1 MIRATLHTMQALVE
15 YMKVAGLSQVELA
28 KRIGVNQG
36 QLNHGLQKRR
46 APTVANL
53 KLIAKA
59 TGISLEKLAR
69 DL

>member
-1 MIRATLHTMQALVE
+1 MEALRE
-15 YMKVAGLSQVELA
+15 YMKVTGLSQLDLA

-36 QLNHGLQKRR
+36 QLNHWLQKRR

-53 KLIAKA
+53 KLIAAK
-59 TGISLEKLAR
+59 TGISLERLAR

>member
-1 MIRATLHTMQALVE
+1 MQALLD
-15 YMKVAGLSQVELA
+15 YMKISGLSQIELA

-36 QLNHGLQKRR
+36 HLNHWLRKRR

-53 KLIAKA
+53 KLISEK
-59 TGISLEKLAR
+59 TGISLDKLAR

>member
-1 MIRATLHTMQALVE
+1 MQALRE
-15 YMKVAGLSQVELA
+15 YMKTTGLSQVALA
-28 KRIGVNQG
+28 VRLGVNQG
-36 QLNHGLQKRR
+36 QLNHWLHKRR

-53 KLIAKA
+53 KLISEK

>member
-1 MIRATLHTMQALVE
+1 
-15 YMKVAGLSQVELA
+15 MKISGLNQTELA

-36 QLNHGLQKRR
+36 HLNHWLQGRR

-53 KLIAKA
+53 KLISER
-59 TGISLEKLAR
+59 TGISLEILAR

>member
-1 MIRATLHTMQALVE
+1 MQALVD
-15 YMKVAGLSQVELA
+15 YMKISGLNQTELA

-36 QLNHGLQKRR
+36 HLNHWLQGRR

-53 KLIAKA
+53 KLISER
-59 TGISLEKLAR
+59 TGISLEILAR

>member
-1 MIRATLHTMQALVE
+1 MQALLD
-15 YMKVAGLSQVELA
+15 YMKVSGLTQVELA
-28 KRIGVNQG
+28 KRLCVHQG
-36 QLNHGLQKRR
+36 QLNHWIRKRR

-53 KLIAKA
+53 KLIAAK

>member
-1 MIRATLHTMQALVE
+1 MQALLD
-15 YMKVAGLSQVELA
+15 YMKVSGLSQVELA

-36 QLNHGLQKRR
+36 HLNHWLRGRR

-53 KLIAKA
+53 KLIASK
-59 TGISLEKLAR
+59 TGISLERLAR

>member
-1 MIRATLHTMQALVE
+1 MQALVE

-36 QLNHGLQKRR
+36 QLNHWLQKRR

>member
-1 MIRATLHTMQALVE
+1 MMQSLVD
-15 YMKVAGLSQVELA
+15 YMKVAGLSQLELA

-36 QLNHGLQKRR
+36 HLNHWLHKRR

-53 KLIAKA
+53 KLISAK
-59 TGISLEKLAR
+59 TGISLEKLAK